1 MTLSQPRPT
10 ATVSFKVT
18 AELKARLDIVVQA
31 AKEQGYEF
39 SFDKRLAT
47 SLATLIS
54 RDERFLGVGKF
65 AVPDKPNPSSKGPES
80 GPLKEDIAVG
90 EPAGD

>member
-1 MTLSQPRPT
+1 MALSQPRPV
-10 ATVSFKVT
+10 ATVSFQVT
-18 AELKARLDIVVQA
+18 AELKARLDAVAQA

-54 RDERFLGVGKF
+54 RNERFLGVGKF
-65 AVPDKPNPSSKGPES
+65 AELDKPSPSSSGPDS
-80 GPLKEDIAVG
+80 GPLREKISAG